1 MMEILVLRTNVT
13 SKRKVRQLSS
23 VFDNHKAIHKWSVDT
38 EDRDKVLRI
47 EAQKGFSIQD
57 AVALMQLQGFYGNEL
72 DD

>member
-1 MMEILVLRTNVT
+1 MEILVLRTNVT
-13 SKRKVRQLSS
+13 SKQKVRQLSP
-23 VFDNHKAIHKWSVDT
+23 VFDNHKAIHKWSVDI
-38 EDRDKVLRI
+38 EDKDKVLRI